1 MARKAKIAKANRLQK
16 NLMNAI
22 TAWVKP
28 QKATRVYNACSVC
41 GRTRG
46 YLGAFGICRI
56 CFRERANAWEL
67 PGVRKSSW

>member
-1 MARKAKIAKANRLQK
+1 MARKAKIAKASKLKKSFLQSIVDGRKPK
-16 NLMNAI
+16 NATKVFNCC
-22 TAWVKP
+22 TA
-28 QKATRVYNACSVC
+28 C

-56 CFRERANAWEL
+56 CFREKANAGEL